1 VIEGV
6 AARQGIGGVPA
17 VIDRIGISVVTPM
30 NNEQECVEEFLR
42 RTDAVL
48 ASMPGDHEI
57 VIVDD
62 GSTDRTPALLD
73 AALTHMRRLRVVTLA
88 RNVGQCS
95 ALMAGLQASRG
106 STVVVMDGDLQNA
119 PEDIPALVTELDR
132 GHDLVSGFRGGRVE
146 GPIRRIPSRLANW
159 LLRRVSGCE
168 VRDMGGY
175 KVLRGD
181 LARSLRLR
189 PGQHRLLPAIV
200 HMRGGSTS
208 EIRVQHHARYAG
220 RSHYGISRTL
230 DVLIDIVLLWMQGS
244 FKSRPMYLF
253 GRVGIVLIA
262 IDCVI
267 MPWLLYEKFAM
278 GKDMGTRPP
287 FLVAIMLFLSALFI
301 FAAGFMLELL
311 SEANNTV
318 GGVKPYLVR
327 SVRQGHAG

>member
-1 VIEGV
+1 MNRSLTLALLAAALTPLLAGADAALRDMGV
-6 AARQGIGGVPA
+6 
-17 VIDRIGISVVTPM
+17 T
-30 NNEQECVEEFLR
+30 
-42 RTDAVL
+42 
-48 ASMPGDHEI
+48 HEMII
-57 VIVDD
+57 VSD
-62 GSTDRTPALLD
+62 GSTDRTNELLRAGVERYPSLRALI
-73 AALTHMRRLRVVTLA
+73 LA

-119 PEDIPALVTELDR
+119 PEDIPALAAELAR

-159 LLRRVSGCE
+159 LLRRVSGCD

-175 KVLRGD
+175 KVLRGEV
-181 LARSLRLR
+181 ARSLRLR

-208 EIRVQHHARYAG
+208 EITVQHHARFAG
-220 RSHYGISRTL
+220 RSHYGLSRTL

-253 GRVGIVLIA
+253 GRVGIALVA
-262 IDCVI
+262 IDCII

-278 GKDMGTRPP
+278 DKDMGTRPP

-318 GGVKPYLVR
+318 GGVQPYLVR
-327 SVRQGHAG
+327 SVRQGQSG

>member
-1 VIEGV
+1 MTEAV
-6 AARQGIGGVPA
+6 AARQTIGGAPGA
-17 VIDRIGISVVTPM
+17 VDRIGISVVTPM
-30 NNEQECVEEFLR
+30 NDEQACVEEFLR

-62 GSTDRTPALLD
+62 GSTDRTPALLE
-73 AALTHMRRLRVVTLA
+73 AALAHMPRLRVVTLA

-119 PEDIPALVTELDR
+119 PEDIPALAAELAR

-159 LLRRVSGCE
+159 LLRRVSGCD

-175 KVLRGD
+175 KVLRGEV
-181 LARSLRLR
+181 ARSLRLR

-208 EIRVQHHARYAG
+208 EITVQHHARFAG
-220 RSHYGISRTL
+220 TSHYGLSRTL
-230 DVLIDIVLLWMQGS
+230 DVLIDVVLLWMQGS

-253 GRVGIVLIA
+253 GRVGLALIA

-278 GKDMGTRPP
+278 DKDMGTRPP

-301 FAAGFMLELL
+301 FAAGFMLVLL

-318 GGVKPYLVR
+318 GGVQPYMVR
-327 SVRQGHAG
+327 SVRQGRAG

>member
-1 VIEGV
+1 MNDGGSPVGV
-6 AARQGIGGVPA
+6 
-17 VIDRIGISVVTPM
+17 SVVTPM
-30 NNEQECVEEFLR
+30 HNEELCVAEFLR

-48 ASMPGDHEI
+48 GTLPGQHEI

-73 AALTHMRRLRVVTLA
+73 EALTRMPRLRVVTLA

-106 STVVVMDGDLQNA
+106 ACVIVMDGDLQNA
-119 PEDIPALVTELDR
+119 PEDIPALVAELDR

-146 GPIRRIPSRLANW
+146 GPIRRIPSRLANA
-159 LLRRVSGCE
+159 LLRRVSGCD

-175 KVLRGD
+175 KALRGD
-181 LARSLRLR
+181 IARSLRLR

-208 EIRVQHHARYAG
+208 EIVVQHHERFAG
-220 RSHYGISRTL
+220 RSHYGLSRTI

-253 GRVGIVLIA
+253 GRVAIVLLA
-262 IDCVI
+262 MDCLI

-287 FLVAIMLFLSALFI
+287 FLVAIMLFLSALSI
-301 FAAGFMLELL
+301 FATGFILELL

-318 GGVKPYLVR
+318 GGVRPYLVR
-327 SVRQGHAG
+327 SERQGRAG

>member
-1 VIEGV
+1 MG
-6 AARQGIGGVPA
+6 RQRESDMPLGLA
-17 VIDRIGISVVTPM
+17 SIGISVVTPM
-30 NNEQECVEEFLR
+30 HDEEACVQEFLR

-48 ASMPGDHEI
+48 AAIPGDHEI

-73 AALTHMRRLRVVTLA
+73 EALTHMKRLRVVTLA

-119 PEDIPALVTELDR
+119 PEDIPALAAELAR

-159 LLRRVSGCE
+159 LLRRVSGCD

-175 KVLRGD
+175 KVLRGEV
-181 LARSLRLR
+181 ARSLRLR

-208 EIRVQHHARYAG
+208 EITVQHHARFAG
-220 RSHYGISRTL
+220 RSHYGLSRTL

-253 GRVGIVLIA
+253 GRVGIALIA
-262 IDCVI
+262 IDCFI

-278 GKDMGTRPP
+278 DKDMGTRPP

-318 GGVKPYLVR
+318 GGVQPYLVR
-327 SVRQGHAG
+327 SVRQGQAG